1 MFSIPGYFKLV
12 KEISRHLLRRP
23 VVGVVAVAR
32 TAEGRWLLIRRGDT
46 GQWALPGGTLEWGET
61 LSTAIVRELS
71 EEAGVSEVELGPIL
85 GVYSNP
91 DRDPRFHAVTVV
103 VQASIRAPTRSPIN
117 PVEVREVGLFTEED
131 LPSTLSH
138 GMTDMLCRARKGE
151 LHWE

>member
-103 VQASIRAPTRSPIN
+103 VQATIRAPTRSPMN
-117 PVEVREVGLFTEED
+117 PVEVQEVGLFTEEE
-131 LPSTLSH
+131 LPSALSH